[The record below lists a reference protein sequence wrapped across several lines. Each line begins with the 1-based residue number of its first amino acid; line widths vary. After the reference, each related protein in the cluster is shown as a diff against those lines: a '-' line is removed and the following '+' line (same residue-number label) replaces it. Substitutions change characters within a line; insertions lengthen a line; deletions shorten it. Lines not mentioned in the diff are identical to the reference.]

1 MFSDRPSCQKD
12 QPISTL
18 SKSLEYGVEQ
28 PKGLRVFSAHFAL
41 RTMILGLDMWTKW
54 DTILFQSLKARNN
67 RQILSV
73 AFWRCSHN
81 VESSLSIT
89 SAHVHVCVYIY
100 IYVSSCAGQQTL
112 FFRGVPQLLD
122 FEAHWPDLYN
132 QV

>member
-89 SAHVHVCVYIY
+89 SAHVHVYIY
-100 IYVSSCAGQQTL
+100 IYAYNIIYMYMYILIMHVHCC
-112 FFRGVPQLLD
+112 FFNIR
-122 FEAHWPDLYN
+122 F
-132 QV
+132 